1 MIWDFDEARR
11 RMVERDLVGGGIRDG
26 AVLEAMRKVPR
37 HEFVPEDMK
46 ASAYDDAPLPIGEG
60 QTISQPYVVAYMI
73 EASGLVR
80 GERVLEIGTGSG
92 YAAAVMAEIAAEV
105 HTIERYEAL
114 ADAAQA
120 RLQRLGYGNVHVVQG
135 DGTLGL
141 PEKAPFDA
149 IVAAAGGPDVP
160 AAWKE
165 QLAPGGRLIMPVGT
179 RTEQRLI
186 RVVLDEH
193 GNTSEEDL
201 LPVRFVALV
210 GSAGWRAE

>member
-73 EASGLVR
+73 EASGLAR

>member
-26 AVLEAMRKVPR
+26 AVLEAMGKVPR

-73 EASGLVR
+73 EASGLTP

-160 AAWKE
+160 PAWKE